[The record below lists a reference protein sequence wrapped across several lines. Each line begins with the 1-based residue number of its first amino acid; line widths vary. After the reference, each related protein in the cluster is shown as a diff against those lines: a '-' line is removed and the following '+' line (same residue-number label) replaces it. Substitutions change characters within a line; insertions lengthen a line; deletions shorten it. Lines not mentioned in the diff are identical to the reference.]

1 MYLGQLLQGDVQLVL
16 HVLHLLLKIADLENI
31 QNWSNI
37 PHVGQI
43 FVKYS
48 SCWSNVCQIFLKF
61 VKYWLDISQI
71 SLSKALTDSS
81 VFSARPVAAL
91 NSASS

>member
-1 MYLGQLLQGDVQLVL
+1 MKYMYLGQLLQGDVQLVL
-16 HVLHLLLKIADLENI
+16 HVLHLLLKIADLDKY
-31 QNWSNI
+31 SK
-37 PHVGQI
+37 

-48 SCWSNVCQIFLKF
+48 SCWSNICQIFLKF

>member
-1 MYLGQLLQGDVQLVL
+1 MKYMYLGQLLQGDVQLVL
-16 HVLHLLLKIADLENI
+16 HVLHLLLKIADL
-31 QNWSNI
+31 
-37 PHVGQI
+37 H
-43 FVKYS
+43 KYCKS
-48 SCWSNVCQIFLKF
+48 CQIFLIL

-71 SLSKALTDSS
+71 FLSKALTDSS

>member
-31 QNWSNI
+31 AK
-37 PHVGQI
+37 

-48 SCWSNVCQIFLKF
+48 SCWSNICQIFLML
-61 VKYWLDISQI
+61 VKYLSNIPQVGQI
-71 SLSKALTDSS
+71 L
-81 VFSARPVAAL
+81 VRY
-91 NSASS
+91 

>member
-1 MYLGQLLQGDVQLVL
+1 MYLGQLFQGDVQLVL
-16 HVLHLLLKIADLENI
+16 HVLHLLLKIADLDKYSKLVKYSLS
-31 QNWSNI
+31 WSNI
-37 PHVGQI
+37 
-43 FVKYS
+43 
-48 SCWSNVCQIFLKF
+48 CEIFLIL

-71 SLSKALTDSS
+71 FLSKALTDSS

>member
-48 SCWSNVCQIFLKF
+48 SYCSNICQIFLKL

-71 SLSKALTDSS
+71 FLSKALTDSS